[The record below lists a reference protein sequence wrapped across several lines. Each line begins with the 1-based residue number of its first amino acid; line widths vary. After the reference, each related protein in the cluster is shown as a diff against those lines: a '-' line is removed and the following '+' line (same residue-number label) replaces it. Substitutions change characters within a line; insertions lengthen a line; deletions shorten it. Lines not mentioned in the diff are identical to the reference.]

1 MNTDNSKNPILSKN
15 VSSSNGLEPLLRFRS
30 FSDCWHKNLLGNL
43 GSFMGGGTPS
53 KSEEKYWNGSIPWIS
68 SSDMTEDSVT
78 RINISRYINYNAIDN
93 SATKLCPENTIHIVS
108 RVGVGKVAISHMPLC
123 TSQDFTNF
131 ISNDLNDRLFL
142 TYYLSVIMKKKSQQ
156 TQGTSIKGIT
166 SEEIKKLRVY
176 LPSLLEQEKIAN
188 FLSLVDERIEQQ
200 RQLVEALKRYK
211 RGYFQQIILGL
222 DTTEFEVADV
232 VKEYTE
238 KTQTQNEYPILSS
251 TLSGIQLQNSYFN
264 KQAASENTVGYKIVP
279 YGYFTYRSMSDTGDF
294 RFNLQTI
301 IDKGIVSPAYPVFS
315 ILDDHESEF
324 VEYILNETDKIKNQ
338 LRIIKEGGTR
348 YALSFAKFK
357 TLTIS
362 LPTKQQQKN
371 FVNQLRL
378 FNKLLNR
385 EETIYIDLQKHKS
398 ALLQQMFI

>member
-1 MNTDNSKNPILSKN
+1 MVEGGAYRFYTCAREFYYIDNFAFDTDALLISGNGANVGYIHHYCGKFNAYQRTYVLDQFDDNIMFVYYYLEANLHPRIAAEKKAGNTPYIVLSTLSKMSMW
-15 VSSSNGLEPLLRFRS
+15 VPAS
-30 FSDCWHKNLLGNL
+30 
-43 GSFMGGGTPS
+43 
-53 KSEEKYWNGSIPWIS
+53 
-68 SSDMTEDSVT
+68 
-78 RINISRYINYNAIDN
+78 
-93 SATKLCPENTIHIVS
+93 PEQ
-108 RVGVGKVAISHMPLC
+108 K
-123 TSQDFTNF
+123 
-131 ISNDLNDRLFL
+131 
-142 TYYLSVIMKKKSQQ
+142 
-156 TQGTSIKGIT
+156 
-166 SEEIKKLRVY
+166 
-176 LPSLLEQEKIAN
+176 KIAE

>member
-1 MNTDNSKNPILSKN
+1 MLQDFQGICRYTTSEKIT
-15 VSSSNGLEPLLRFRS
+15 GIEFERQ
-30 FSDCWHKNLLGNL
+30 NLLLANIRPYLKKVWFADFSGAASTDVLVLKATTIVPGFLKYIIANE
-43 GSFMGGGTPS
+43 SF
-53 KSEEKYWNGSIPWIS
+53 
-68 SSDMTEDSVT
+68 
-78 RINISRYINYNAIDN
+78 
-93 SATKLCPENTIHIVS
+93 
-108 RVGVGKVAISHMPLC
+108 ISHVMSAVKGSKMPRGDK
-123 TSQDFTNF
+123 SH
-131 ISNDLNDRLFL
+131 ILNYTLGMPCHDE
-142 TYYLSVIMKKKSQQ
+142 QQ
-156 TQGTSIKGIT
+156 
-166 SEEIKKLRVY
+166 
-176 LPSLLEQEKIAN
+176 KIAD
-188 FLSLVDERIEQQ
+188 FLSLVDERIEKQ
-200 RQLVEALKRYK
+200 RQLVEVLKRYK

-222 DTTEFEVADV
+222 DTKDFEVADV

-338 LRIIKEGGTR
+338 LHIIKEGGTR

-357 TLTIS
+357 SLTIS
-362 LPTKQQQKN
+362 LPTKQQQEN

-378 FNKLLNR
+378 FNKLLSR